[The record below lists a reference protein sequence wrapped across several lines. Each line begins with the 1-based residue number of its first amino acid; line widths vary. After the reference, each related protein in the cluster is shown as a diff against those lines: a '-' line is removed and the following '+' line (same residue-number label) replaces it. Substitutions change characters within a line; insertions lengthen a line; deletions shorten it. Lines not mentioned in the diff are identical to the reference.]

1 VVNRLKKSD
10 VNWPLSE
17 EELMDKR
24 IDWAVKSLKS
34 GPQVLAQLLAKAES

>member
-1 VVNRLKKSD
+1 LKKSEVD
-10 VNWPLSE
+10 WALSE

-34 GPQVLAQLLAKAES
+34 GPQVLAQLLSKADS